1 MTNQKWNERN
11 KLTFLRPS
19 SATGGGLETPR
30 RSKTPSRSVS
40 VVIPTLNAGA
50 ELDELLNRLERQTQ
64 PPDEILIIDSTS
76 DDDTLKTAKKH
87 PLVKTHIIPK
97 NQFNH
102 GGTRHLAF
110 SMTMGDV
117 VVFMTQD
124 AIPKSETLIERL
136 IRPLEET
143 NTIAVYARQLP
154 KEDAKPREQLVRV
167 FNYPEQSE
175 LHTKA
180 DIPTK
185 GIKTFFL
192 SDVCAAYRRKEYE
205 ELGGF
210 ETNLKSNEDMFF
222 AAKAIQSGY
231 AIAYAADAEV
241 YHSHNLTLKE
251 QYRRN
256 KLQGYEIERHK
267 ELLGNTSSSTEGV
280 AMLKDVSKKLLKQGR
295 ILSIFALIF
304 DCVAR
309 YLGSRAGAKE
319 YSGTSRKVERK
330 EQVNVSSAFI
340 RHWRR
345 P

>member
-1 MTNQKWNERN
+1 M
-11 KLTFLRPS
+11 
-19 SATGGGLETPR
+19 
-30 RSKTPSRSVS
+30 SVS

-50 ELDELLNRLERQTQ
+50 ELDELLTKLEQQTQ
-64 PPDEILIIDSTS
+64 LPREILIIDSTS
-76 DDDTLKTAKKH
+76 EDDTLNIAKRH
-87 PLVKTHIIPK
+87 SLVKTYTISR

-110 SMTMGDV
+110 SMTKGSIV
-117 VVFMTQD
+117 AFMTQD
-124 AIPKSETLIERL
+124 AIPKSNTLIEHL
-136 IRPLEET
+136 TAPLKET
-143 NTIAVYARQLP
+143 DIIASFARQLP
-154 KEDAKPREQLVRV
+154 KENATPQEKLVRA

-180 DIPTK
+180 DIAIK

-210 ETNLKSNEDMFF
+210 EIGLKSNEDMFY

-231 AIAYAADAEV
+231 TIAYVADAEV

-267 ELLGNTSSSTEGV
+267 ELLGNTSSSSEGLT
-280 AMLKDVSKKLLKQGR
+280 MLKQVSIRLLKQGK
-295 ILSIFALIF
+295 ILSIFTLCL
-304 DCVAR
+304 DCAAR
-309 YLGSRAGAKE
+309 YLGSQAGQKAYKREENAK
-319 YSGTSRKVERK
+319 SD
-330 EQVNVSSAFI
+330 
-340 RHWRR
+340 
-345 P
+345 